1 MIFNCHET
9 TCLKEKNFFFL
20 EENIFQQRYL
30 SSGCLGQFYDDRTSS
45 MIEGHGNRNGFL
57 VGVVRE
63 QRERNLNH
71 ANYCF
76 FSILPSRNWIMRRKK
91 EKNLTISCLGL
102 MGNCC
107 GAKNHGKKSLKLGRD
122 FAPA

>member
-1 MIFNCHET
+1 MEEI
-9 TCLKEKNFFFL
+9 CLVNSFRSQSKNLNHYEQCFLIAPKLPVSRKKIFFL

-63 QRERNLNH
+63 ERERQ
-71 ANYCF
+71 
-76 FSILPSRNWIMRRKK
+76 
-91 EKNLTISCLGL
+91 
-102 MGNCC
+102 
-107 GAKNHGKKSLKLGRD
+107 
-122 FAPA
+122 